1 MPMKCLRHA
10 RAFEPGNRRARVRG
24 SVVAAIARA
33 RVAARRSGPARAVTP
48 CRARLRSAPSPRGRS
63 SRHPRPLSGRL
74 CRSIPGTRRRRH
86 PRAAHLLAR
95 RSGEPQR
102 RGGGGFPHAASRRR
116 AATPTSPAPRRSQ
129 SARASHRRVCR
140 RRRCAAAHS
149 YRRSH
154 GVARR
159 SGPTSCGFGAR

>member
-102 RGGGGFPHAASRRR
+102 RGGGDSRTRRPGVVLRHQRRR
-116 AATPTSPAPRRSQ
+116 RLGDPNPPGRRIAECAVVDGAPRRI
-129 SARASHRRVCR
+129 AT
-140 RRRCAAAHS
+140 
-149 YRRSH
+149 
-154 GVARR
+154 VAL
-159 SGPTSCGFGAR
+159 TV